1 MRVFNAMGS
10 GARIMMIPVWMKN
23 AEEPAGAGRA
33 GMRRARF
40 LDKATLAFTEL
51 AREFFF
57 QESADGG
64 GLLQNIHPG
73 AKLLSVFIMVFVST
87 LVRSVPALAAL
98 AALPLIL
105 AGLSSINPARFAA
118 RAWLSVP
125 LFTAGIALPAIF
137 NIFVDGTPLF
147 TIWELDGPVR
157 FGPWSIPQAI
167 SVTREGVHSALLLV
181 MRATA
186 AVSFVSILMTTT
198 RWNLILRS
206 ISAARIP
213 AVFTLILGMTY
224 RYIFMLVRTAEEM
237 FMARKSRTIVP
248 GNSRRDRRWVA
259 SRMGFI
265 IGKSIE
271 MSREIHMSMISRGFS
286 GEAKFQPGEKAKAR
300 DYGFAI
306 LIIIAA
312 GAILLADG
320 RF

>member
-1 MRVFNAMGS
+1 MRSV
-10 GARIMMIPVWMKN
+10 
-23 AEEPAGAGRA
+23 
-33 GMRRARF
+33 RF
-40 LDKATLAFTEL
+40 LDKATLGFAEL
-51 AREFFF
+51 TKEFFL
-57 QESADGG
+57 QEYADGG

-73 AKLLSVFIMVFVST
+73 VKVFSFFLMAVIST
-87 LVRSVPALAAL
+87 VVRSIPALAAMT
-98 AALPLIL
+98 ALTLVL

-125 LFTAGIALPAIF
+125 IFTAGIALPAIF

-147 TIWELDGPVR
+147 TILEFDGPIR
-157 FGPWSIPQAI
+157 LGPWSIPQAI
-167 SVTREGVHSALLLV
+167 SVTREGVHSAILLV

-186 AVSFVSILMTTT
+186 AVSFVSLLMTTT

-206 ISAARIP
+206 IPAARIP

-224 RYIFMLVRTAEEM
+224 RYIFLLVRAAEEM

-248 GNSRRDRRWVA
+248 GNSRQERRWVA

-265 IGKSIE
+265 IGKSME
-271 MSREIHMSMISRGFS
+271 MSREIHMSMVSRGFN
-286 GEAKFQPGEKAKAR
+286 GEAKFQPGEKAKSW

-306 LIIIAA
+306 LSIIAA
-312 GAILLADG
+312 GVILLADG